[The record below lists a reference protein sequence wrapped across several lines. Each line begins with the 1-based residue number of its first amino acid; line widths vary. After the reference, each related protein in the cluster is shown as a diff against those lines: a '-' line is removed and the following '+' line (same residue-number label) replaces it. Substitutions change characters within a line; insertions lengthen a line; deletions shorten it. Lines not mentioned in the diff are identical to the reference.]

1 MLSPSKLFLVPGGTG
16 PDKKLVW
23 KLRCAC
29 RVMTG
34 TSRET
39 RREEKQ
45 DRAPPSRFIHLSRRS
60 YPPSYKT
67 DTPPKRKEWV
77 EGSTVRKELEAY
89 LAKRG

>member
-23 KLRCAC
+23 KL
-29 RVMTG
+29 
-34 TSRET
+34 
-39 RREEKQ
+39 
-45 DRAPPSRFIHLSRRS
+45 
-60 YPPSYKT
+60 SYKT

-89 LAKRG
+89 LTKRG